1 MKKVKEMREVN
12 ETDVKVVVATKDRL
26 DVATEDEVQISSTTV
41 TRKEKAQQENME
53 EAMQAKG
60 MINLKP
66 NAIIVKRLATMLQ
79 NVDSPRI
86 ELSRRITMWR
96 KKTKRLKQCS

>member
-1 MKKVKEMREVN
+1 MREVN

-96 KKTKRLKQCS
+96 KKTKSLKQCS

>member
-1 MKKVKEMREVN
+1 MREVN